1 MRAWSGLRTQE
12 PRNLRAWLYQ
22 VARNRCS
29 DYLRSPQRRERIV
42 GAEDH
47 AHREPPGSGGC
58 TPAPVGGGRD
68 RRLGGGAGAGATGAA
83 GVLSGRNE
91 HRRDSRPPSLSA
103 RNGQATAVPRPRP
116 CAANWAS
123 PKRGGALR
131 CVSTTGKPRRG
142 RFPSV
147 ARRSRS
153 RSTIDLRELAWWF
166 IVPELG
172 EQVRWA
178 EYEQT
183 RDGSAPKL
191 TEVNSMVARR
201 PAIVHGRECVE
212 IEVANG
218 RIAVRAGPAQPC
230 NGRTRVWGR
239 LDEKEVRGWPSRLPG
254 GATAPESCRPSWT
267 KARNFGST
275 DRLIED
281 KEYLTERSDGTF
293 VRSPDAPR
301 ASASGDSSAC
311 GLRPRSG
318 CNRVRC
324 CPT

>member
-116 CAANWAS
+116 GAQRIGHHQNEEGHYHACREQGNRETAVSRAS
-123 PKRGGALR
+123 PGDHGFEEHRATVLHRPSRAGVVVHRAGAR
-131 CVSTTGKPRRG
+131 RTGAVGRVRADPRRFG
-142 RFPSV
+142 AEVDRGQLDGGPASGNRPRTEMRGDRD
-147 ARRSRS
+147 RRTGVFRS
-153 RSTIDLRELAWWF
+153 
-166 IVPELG
+166 G
-172 EQVRWA
+172 
-178 EYEQT
+178 
-183 RDGSAPKL
+183 
-191 TEVNSMVARR
+191 
-201 PAIVHGRECVE
+201 
-212 IEVANG
+212 
-218 RIAVRAGPAQPC
+218 RAGPAQPC
-230 NGRTRVWGR
+230 AGGGVRPYQGLGPARREGGAVAGLRGYQEGRRHQR
-239 LDEKEVRGWPSRLPG
+239 AADLPG
-254 GATAPESCRPSWT
+254 RKLGAQ
-267 KARNFGST
+267 
-275 DRLIED
+275 
-281 KEYLTERSDGTF
+281 
-293 VRSPDAPR
+293 
-301 ASASGDSSAC
+301 
-311 GLRPRSG
+311 LR
-318 CNRVRC
+318 VD
-324 CPT
+324 